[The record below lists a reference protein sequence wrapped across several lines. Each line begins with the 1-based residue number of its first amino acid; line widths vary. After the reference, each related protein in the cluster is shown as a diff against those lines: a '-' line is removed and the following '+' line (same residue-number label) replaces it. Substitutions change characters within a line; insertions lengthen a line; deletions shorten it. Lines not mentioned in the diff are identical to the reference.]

1 MKKRFQ
7 LIVLS
12 LFAAM
17 VTAVAGPFSWTA
29 RTDGD
34 ILTLTA
40 DVVPGHYF
48 YANDGFEF
56 KIAGKDGRAAKLES
70 APSPVD
76 VEDEFMGKVKVFP
89 GGQWEW
95 KFRGEPPF
103 SGTVDYHGCRKAAEG
118 KPALCFMPETFE
130 IAPSGEP
137 AAATIP
143 AAAGNALLDR
153 FTLVRKTEGLQSVA
167 QFKEFLAPN
176 GNAVEEK
183 TGGMFAG
190 TALWLVILLTLA
202 GGLGLNLTPCV
213 LPMIPVNLAIIGA
226 DGAGRAAG
234 FRRGLSYGIGMAAAY
249 GILGVVVIL
258 TGARFGELNSS
269 SVFNFV
275 IAAVFALLATA
286 MFGFFNL
293 DFSGKLRISPKKV
306 KGGKTVVAFV
316 MGALA
321 ALLAGACVAPVVI
334 GVLLFSAQLY
344 TEGNY
349 FALGLPFLLGVG
361 MALPWPLAGAG
372 FGVLPKPGNF
382 MVIIKY
388 VFGGIITLA
397 ALWYAWVGYTLLPGD
412 FSPQR
417 EMAALNRGLADSER
431 SGKPVMI
438 DFWATW
444 CKNCKEMERD
454 VFPDPEIQ
462 TLLKNYEVV
471 KFQAEK
477 LRDPEVKALL
487 DRYGIPGLPAFVILK
502 AK

>member
-1 MKKRFQ
+1 MRW
-7 LIVLS
+7 IPV
-12 LFAAM
+12 FALLCFA
-17 VTAVAGPFSWTA
+17 VVAAVAGPFTWTA

-34 ILTLTA
+34 VLTLTA
-40 DVVPGHYF
+40 DVAAGHYF

-56 KIAGKDGRAAKLES
+56 KIAGKNGKAAKLES
-70 APSPVD
+70 APSPVEVAD
-76 VEDEFMGKVKVFP
+76 DFMGKVKVFP
-89 GGQWEW
+89 GGQWVW
-95 KFRGEPPF
+95 MFRGEPPF
-103 SGTVDYHGCRKAAEG
+103 AGTVDYQGCRKAVEG
-118 KPALCFMPETFE
+118 KSALCFMPETF
-130 IAPSGEP
+130 ALTPGSGV
-137 AAATIP
+137 AAETVAT
-143 AAAGNALLDR
+143 GDALLER
-153 FTLVRKTEGLQSVA
+153 FSLVRKAEGLQNVV
-167 QFKEFLAPN
+167 QFKEFLAPS
-176 GNAVEEK
+176 GNAVTEK
-183 TGGMFAG
+183 NGGMFDG

-234 FRRGLSYGIGMAAAY
+234 FRRGLAYGIGMAAAY
-249 GILGVVVIL
+249 GILGVVVIF

-275 IAAVFALLATA
+275 IAAVFALLAAA
-286 MFGFFNL
+286 MFGCFNL
-293 DFSGKLRISPKKV
+293 DFSGKLRISPKQV

-334 GVLLFSAQLY
+334 GVLLFSARLY
-344 TEGNY
+344 VEGNY

-372 FGVLPKPGNF
+372 FGILPKPGSF
-382 MVIIKY
+382 MVTIKY
-388 VFGGIITLA
+388 VFGGIIVLA

-412 FSPQR
+412 FSPRR
-417 EMAALNRGLADSER
+417 EMAALNRGLADSLR
-431 SGKPVMI
+431 SGKPVLI

-454 VFPDPEIQ
+454 VFPDPEVQ
-462 TLLKNYEVV
+462 KLLNNYEVV

-477 LRDPEVKALL
+477 LREPEVKALL
-487 DRYGIPGLPAFVILK
+487 DRYGVPGLPAFVVLK